1 MAHYFVNIE
10 NIIRDCMKYVISEK
24 KLSKIW
30 ENNPPK
36 LTYGLLQNLF
46 SVIDK
51 SSFWNSNDMVS
62 PITIISGLTEE
73 QVRSILQ
80 HPNNF
85 QKKVNS

>member
-1 MAHYFVNIE
+1 MAHYFVNNE

-36 LTYGLLQNLF
+36 LTYGLLQTLY
-46 SVIDK
+46 SVINK
-51 SSFWNSNDMVS
+51 GSFWNSNDMVS

-80 HPNNF
+80 QPNNF